1 MSGKTKKSGD
11 IAKIYA
17 TLVGRV
23 DNAITVLERMTEQQT
38 FDWFHIAQVT
48 ELLKNAL
55 LEAEEA
61 YIEADEQ
68 ADHGLILLPH
78 SAKRHIED
86 PQ

>member
-1 MSGKTKKSGD
+1 MNRRLDMSSMYKKL
-11 IAKIYA
+11 YA

-23 DNAITVLERMTEQQT
+23 DNAITILERMAEQQT
-38 FDWFHIAQVT
+38 FDWFHVAQVT

-61 YIEADEQ
+61 YIEADEK
-68 ADHGLILLPH
+68 ADHGLILLPPNT
-78 SAKRHIED
+78 KGHIED